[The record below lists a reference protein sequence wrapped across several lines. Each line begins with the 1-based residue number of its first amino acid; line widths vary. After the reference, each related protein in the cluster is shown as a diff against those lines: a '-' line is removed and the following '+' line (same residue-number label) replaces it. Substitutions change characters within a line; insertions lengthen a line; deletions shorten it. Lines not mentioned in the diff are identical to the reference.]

1 TATDIAERWLGT
13 WTGKATWKG
22 CTAEVH
28 DDVALAIAPG
38 AAGALTVDGDVLM
51 DGLGA
56 IDLAAG
62 LDALSAPRADLSLTL
77 TWTKRGAKLAVK
89 TESGCAGKATLQRVG
104 TGDAGCDALVALAT
118 LKSSCSQFTTEA
130 GPWQPGELTDGWDG
144 WKQLKGK
151 ARKARVATCKTEV
164 ATLRDELGQAQCNL
178 GSGALTVFTTGL
190 PDCDRYL
197 QVIERYLQCPKVP
210 QAARDAARQGID
222 AMKQGWADMSGVP
235 DEARRAAND
244 ACRQAVDAVRQ
255 GASAMGCSL

>member
-1 TATDIAERWLGT
+1 MAFELPALPYDKAALEPHMSANTFSFHYEKHHNAYVTNLNKLTDGT
-13 WTGKATWKG
+13 DLAGKSLEEIIKAT
-22 CTAEVH
+22 A
-28 DDVALAIAPG
+28 
-38 AAGALTVDGDVLM
+38 
-51 DGLGA
+51 
-56 IDLAAG
+56 
-62 LDALSAPRADLSLTL
+62 
-77 TWTKRGAKLAVK
+77 
-89 TESGCAGKATLQRVG
+89 
-104 TGDAGCDALVALAT
+104 GDAGCDALVALAT